1 MTHLNE
7 GGNVKKKA
15 KDGLPADKWKELAR
29 GLKHY
34 TQSPQLFRPGIK
46 TLLLEA
52 PGFSGCRW
60 RCHSTSF
67 GVLDFLKLLE

>member
-29 GLKHY
+29 GLKHF
-34 TQSPQLFRPGIK
+34 TQGADGDATALHLVSLTF
-46 TLLLEA
+46 
-52 PGFSGCRW
+52 
-60 RCHSTSF
+60 
-67 GVLDFLKLLE
+67 